1 MRKHRQT
8 YVPRRLITL
17 STSSLLF
24 FIYLFFFF
32 IVRRKAIHVMSRV
45 EMIPAKGEETAL
57 KNDK

>member
-17 STSSLLF
+17 STSLLF
-24 FIYLFFFF
+24 FIYFFFF

>member
-24 FIYLFFFF
+24 IFFFF

>member
-8 YVPRRLITL
+8 YVPRLITL

-24 FIYLFFFF
+24 FIYFFFF

>member
-24 FIYLFFFF
+24 FIYFFFF